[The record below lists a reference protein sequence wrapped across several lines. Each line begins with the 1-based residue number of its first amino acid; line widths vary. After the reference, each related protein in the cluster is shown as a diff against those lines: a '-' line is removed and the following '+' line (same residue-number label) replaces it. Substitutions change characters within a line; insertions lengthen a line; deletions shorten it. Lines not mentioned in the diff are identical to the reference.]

1 MKTIVV
7 NLLGAAGSGKSTIAG
22 EVFVKLKKLG
32 IPSEN
37 IQEYAK
43 SVVYEENYKR
53 LNDQLFIYANQYH
66 SMLIA
71 KDSARVLV
79 LDSPLLLSLFYNQNF
94 AKNAVPEEL
103 FKELVMDGYSK
114 FDNMNYFINRKH
126 EYKQEGRYQT
136 EEEAKKQEAQMREML
151 FNMNIDIK
159 ELDSSQPC
167 ADIIVKE
174 VQERIKFLEGMHK
187 KGEEI
192 ERKFLVKEF
201 PVQLKNCKKS
211 KILQAYVAGGERELR
226 VRSIDGEHFY
236 LTEKSGKGLV
246 REENEKEIS
255 KDEFILYYNL
265 SKGKKIQKT
274 RYYFPLCNLVAEV
287 DIYNG
292 SKGPWGVVE
301 VEFNSKDEAER
312 FEIPSW
318 FGKEVTDNP
327 KYKNFN
333 LAACGEV

>member
-32 IPSEN
+32 IPSEI

-79 LDSPLLLSLFYNQNF
+79 LDSPLMLSLFYNKHF
-94 AKNAVPEEL
+94 AQNAVPEDV
-103 FKELVMDGYSK
+103 FKKLVMDGYSQ

-136 EEEAKKQEAQMREML
+136 EEEAKLQEVQMREML
-151 FNMNIDIK
+151 FGMEIDIK
-159 ELDSSQPC
+159 QLDSSQPC
-167 ADIIVKE
+167 ADMIVKD
-174 VQERIKFLEGMHK
+174 VQERINFLEGMHK
-187 KGEEI
+187 TGAEI
-192 ERKFLVKEF
+192 ERKFLVKDF
-201 PVQLKNCKKS
+201 PSQLKSCKKS
-211 KILQAYVAGGERELR
+211 KILQAYIEGGERELR
-226 VRSIDGEHFY
+226 VRSINGEKFY

-265 SKGKKIQKT
+265 SKGKKLQKT
-274 RYYFPLCNLVAEV
+274 RYYFPLENLVAEV
-287 DIYNG
+287 DIYKG
-292 SKGPWGVVE
+292 SKGPWAVVE
-301 VEFNSKDEAER
+301 VEFNSKEEADN
-312 FEIPSW
+312 FEVPSW
-318 FGKEVTDNP
+318 FGKEVTGNP

-333 LAACGEV
+333 LATV

>member
-66 SMLIA
+66 SMLVA

-79 LDSPLLLSLFYNQNF
+79 IDSPLMLSLFYNRHF
-94 AKNAVPEEL
+94 AKNAVPEDL
-103 FKELVMDGYSK
+103 FEKLIMDGYSK

-136 EEEAKKQEAQMREML
+136 EEEAKKQEMQMREML

-174 VQERIKFLEGMHK
+174 VQERIKFLEGMQK
-187 KGEEI
+187 LGKEI
-192 ERKFLVKEF
+192 ERKFLIKEF
-201 PVQLKNCKKS
+201 PDDMKNCKKS
-211 KILQAYVAGGERELR
+211 KILQAYVCGGEKELR
-226 VRSIDGEHFY
+226 VRSVDGVRFY
-236 LTEKSGKGLV
+236 LTEKSGKGVV
-246 REENEKEIS
+246 REENEKEIT

-265 SKGKKIQKT
+265 ANGKKLQKT
-274 RYYFPLCNLVAEV
+274 RYFYPMHNHMAEI
-287 DIYNG
+287 DIYKG
-292 SKGPWGVVE
+292 SKGHWGVVE
-301 VEFNSKDEAER
+301 VEFDSKEDALK
-312 FEIPSW
+312 FDIPSW

-333 LAACGEV
+333 LATSN

>member
-43 SVVYEENYKR
+43 SVVYEGNYKR

-66 SMLIA
+66 SMLVA

-79 LDSPLLLSLFYNQNF
+79 LDSPLMLSLFYNKHFAQNS
-94 AKNAVPEEL
+94 VPEDV
-103 FKELVMDGYSK
+103 FKQLIMDGYSK

-136 EEEAKKQEAQMREML
+136 EEQAKVQERQLRDML
-151 FNMNIDIK
+151 YGMDVDIK
-159 ELDSSQPC
+159 ELDSNQPC
-167 ADIIVKE
+167 ADLIVKE
-174 VQERIKFLEGMHK
+174 VQDRIRFLEGMHK

-192 ERKFLVKEF
+192 ERKFLIKDF
-201 PVQLKNCKKS
+201 PSDLKDCKKS
-211 KILQAYVAGGERELR
+211 KILQAYVEGGEKELR
-226 VRSIDGEHFY
+226 VRSIDGERFF
-236 LTEKSGKGLV
+236 LTEKIGKGLV

-265 SKGKKIQKT
+265 SKGKKLQKT
-274 RYYFPLCNLVAEV
+274 RYYYPIENLVAEV
-287 DIYNG
+287 DIYKG
-292 SKGPWGVVE
+292 SKGNWGVVE
-301 VEFNSKDEAER
+301 VEFSSKKEAEN
-312 FEIPSW
+312 FQVPSW

-333 LAACGEV
+333 LAKV